1 MRQIKSNSNEIGFA
15 EFLKIIHSRFQNGI
29 KTASY
34 NTDGMMKARYDH
46 VLLGDKY
53 QYIEFSY
60 EKRTRRFFTFV
71 LLEDNCAAYDDV
83 ATSEQDFTATLIE
96 LNMSVNAGDYR
107 C

>member
-1 MRQIKSNSNEIGFA
+1 MRQIKSNSKEIGFA
-15 EFLKIIHSRFQNGI
+15 EFLNIIHSRFQNGI

-34 NTDGMMKARYDH
+34 NTDGMMKAIYDH

-53 QYIEFSY
+53 HIVFSY
-60 EKRTRRFFTFV
+60 EKRTGSFFTGV
-71 LLEDNCAAYDDV
+71 LLEDNCVEYYDV

-96 LNMSVNAGDYR
+96 LSRSVNAGDYE